1 MVEGKYNDLASIVR
15 ISAEA
20 EAVVLVV
27 INGKD
32 GSGFSVHAG
41 SGINELLPTILRRV
55 ADDIS
60 GRSFVATVATPE
72 RASKPRKW

>member
-1 MVEGKYNDLASIVR
+1 MVKGKYKDLADIVR

-27 INGKD
+27 LNGKD

-41 SGINELLPTILRRV
+41 SGINELLPSILRRV

-60 GRSFVATVATPE
+60 GREEHNP
-72 RASKPRKW
+72 WL

>member
-1 MVEGKYNDLASIVR
+1 MVEGKYSDLASIVR

-41 SGINELLPTILRRV
+41 SGISELLPAILRRV
-55 ADDIS
+55 ADDIA
-60 GRSFVATVATPE
+60 GH
-72 RASKPRKW
+72 

>member
-55 ADDIS
+55 ADDIA
-60 GRSFVATVATPE
+60 GH
-72 RASKPRKW
+72 